1 MLKFNSDTVSE
12 LPTVKNE
19 RDIMRRSSINPF
31 RPRSQT
37 LMPGI
42 KEETYGEKETTLSH
56 GGPSNP
62 FARARTGSLNPFMIT
77 NTLSRKGS
85 RTESGNNSDEFNQNP
100 FKRDSPSSPFGK
112 VVKRTSNLV
121 FGMAPNPFKSGP
133 NPNAHISAGQK
144 SAPRSNNPFAFK
156 NPFMNNNAIKEEPVT
171 PKSEDECGLMPKFE
185 DECGLTPS
193 ELSLMDNMSL
203 KIEVKG
209 KSVGQ
214 KQNIMFL
221 NLEQKRQILKILKP
235 YLTTELTDPS
245 SRMVININSRRAS
258 AEITIV
264 DQGEVEYGSQEL
276 ENVVENIE
284 KRGVGEENSG
294 EECDESREKESFEEV
309 ECSKEEICSRE
320 CDDDEEEGS
329 PETHVMDMAKMIL
342 NTITKRNT
350 SQTGAEKE
358 EKGEQEEEEEFQ
370 MREVKPRIM
379 SFAVQQV
386 QKINQEL
393 GLDQVEKQDQEEDE
407 RKPPSPQQNFEITEI
422 EQVTRNIINQN
433 EILNQVN
440 AEENYERQVTDYS
453 QERQRTKTKFPGQMK
468 ISGQGSFEYVSP
480 TFQPFQAPRTNVMAQ
495 NQVIVSETP
504 QDTYYHQKPAE
515 PKLEERKNFQL
526 KSVITSIKTYKRPS
540 APRYPVTFSNRPSY
554 KEKYVSYNQI
564 SNVTQPEDRTLAH
577 SGVGGNYIQQP
588 QNQAQVPI
596 VTAEQDQNLGLYE
609 RGNYLQSEQTRPAT
623 INFQSH
629 FLNPDERE
637 FQMKINKTQY
647 PLQQLE
653 SSMIK
658 QSVINL
664 ASESAIQIPQNPS
677 VLDQQKNTSQFYESG
692 GQFNQT
698 PSDWMFRGQLSS
710 EMGLG
715 MNSLNVTNN
724 TTQMGEL
731 IQQSTVNLPSTN
743 DLRLA
748 EAEGGFRKKQKLDSR
763 DFGMKVKS
771 EEVSDTLR
779 VVKQWGIGKV
789 KSEGVGGPEVQTG
802 LERIISI
809 QNNSI
814 QNENDLANMHATQ
827 ASPKKINQWVN
838 KREQPLQQAL
848 SSPKNNRVRKI
859 SEPQNQN
866 NNFQSIVQKNYQSVI
881 SPKPILNQNQGRQ
894 MIATHKKSYPDTNSN
909 KPNSRQVQTSTQ
921 HRQMTSSR
929 TTYPNTD
936 QRIERIRVTSEA
948 ANIIGNRSPQRRM
961 YQTRN
966 LQNIYRTVPVTGQQS
981 IPNKTQNVFRSEMV
995 ASRGQFSNVNQ
1006 VNLPPQSPTIAK
1018 SVSSQ
1023 INRSNVLFKTHDS
1036 FQHRAEGSRVQTAPD
1051 NVIFMKSR
1059 QLASPRPASH
1069 TSFSKNSTLMDG
1081 GKRTFTSGLKIYK
1094 KVKDAQGNIVKQ
1106 SMGESIDLYC
1116 GNILNKIQRESR
1128 QRQTSNVRNYAS
1140 VQPFSSNEDPKI
1152 LSTIPS
1158 ERGIG
1163 SQVKSSITY
1172 QSSRVIPMSSSKNHY
1187 GYSGSK
1193 TQHTSSRTSKQE
1205 LGYFRSNRVS
1215 PNIRPEYRQNGIAS
1229 QIKRSQHQV

>member
-1 MLKFNSDTVSE
+1 MFVTMLKFNSDSVSQ
-12 LPTVKNE
+12 LPTIKNE
-19 RDIMRRSSINPF
+19 KEIMRRSSINPF

-56 GGPSNP
+56 GGPNNP
-62 FARARTGSLNPFMIT
+62 FSRARTGSLNPFMIT

-100 FKRDSPSSPFGK
+100 FKRDSPSSSPFGK

-121 FGMAPNPFKSGP
+121 FGMAPNPFTSGA
-133 NPNAHISAGQK
+133 NPNAHTFAGQK
-144 SAPRSNNPFAFK
+144 SAPRSTNPFAFK
-156 NPFMNNNAIKEEPVT
+156 NPFMSGNAIKEEPAT
-171 PKSEDECGLMPKFE
+171 PKSEDECGL
-185 DECGLTPS
+185 TPS
-193 ELSLMDNMSL
+193 ESSLMDNMSL

-221 NLEQKRQILKILKP
+221 NLDQKRQILKILKP

-264 DQGEVEYGSQEL
+264 DQGEVGDGSQEL
-276 ENVVENIE
+276 ENVVENIG
-284 KRGVGEENSG
+284 KRGEEEGGSG
-294 EECDESREKESFEEV
+294 EECGELREKESCGEV
-309 ECSKEEICSRE
+309 ECSKEGSCSRE
-320 CDDDEEEGS
+320 CEDDEEERGEES
-329 PETHVMDMAKMIL
+329 HVMDMAKMIL

-350 SQTGAEKE
+350 LQNEAKKE
-358 EKGEQEEEEEFQ
+358 ETEEEEEFQ
-370 MREVKPRIM
+370 MRVVRPKIM

-386 QKINQEL
+386 EKINQAL
-393 GLDQVEKQDQEEDE
+393 GLDQVEKQDEAEDE
-407 RKPPSPQQNFEITEI
+407 KAPPSPQQNFEITEI
-422 EQVTRNIINQN
+422 EQVTRNIISQN
-433 EILNQVN
+433 EISNRVKT
-440 AEENYERQVTDYS
+440 EENYERQETDYS
-453 QERQRTKTKFPGQMK
+453 SERQRAKTRFPAQMK
-468 ISGQGSFEYVSP
+468 ISGQGSFEYASP
-480 TFQPFQAPRTNVMAQ
+480 IFQALQAPKANVMAQ
-495 NQVIVSETP
+495 NEVFVSETP

-515 PKLEERKNFQL
+515 PKREEPKNFQL
-526 KSVITSIKTYKRPS
+526 KSVITSIKTFKRPS
-540 APRYPVTFSNRPSY
+540 APRYPVSFSNRPSY

-564 SNVTQPEDRTLAH
+564 SNVTQPEDRAQAQ
-577 SGVGGNYIQQP
+577 SGVGAYYIQQRESLAEETRTE
-588 QNQAQVPI
+588 AQVPT
-596 VTAEQDQNLGLYE
+596 VVPEQDQSPGLYE
-609 RGNYLQSEQTRPAT
+609 RGNYLQREQAQPAT

-664 ASESAIQIPQNPS
+664 ASQSAIPIPQNPS
-677 VLDQQKNTSQFYESG
+677 VQDHHKNTSQYYESG
-692 GQFNQT
+692 GQFSQT
-698 PSDWMFRGQLSS
+698 PSDWMFRGQLNS
-710 EMGLG
+710 EVGVG
-715 MNSLNVTNN
+715 MSSLNVTNN

-748 EAEGGFRKKQKLDSR
+748 EAEGGFKKKRKLDSR

-771 EEVSDTLR
+771 EEVSDSLR
-779 VVKQWGIGKV
+779 VIKQWGIEKV
-789 KSEGVGGPEVQTG
+789 RSEGIDGSAVETG

-809 QNNSI
+809 DNTSSK
-814 QNENDLANMHATQ
+814 NEHGLANVQVTAS
-827 ASPKKINQWVN
+827 SPKKVNQWVSR
-838 KREQPLQQAL
+838 REQPLQQVL
-848 SSPKNNRVRKI
+848 CSPKNSRVRKI
-859 SEPQNQN
+859 SEPQNQS

-881 SPKPILNQNQGRQ
+881 SPKPMLSQTQGRQ
-894 MIATHKKSYPDTNSN
+894 MIATHKKSYPDTNTN
-909 KPNSRQVQTSTQ
+909 KPNPHQVQTSTQ
-921 HRQMTSSR
+921 YRQVTSAR

-981 IPNKTQNVFRSEMV
+981 IPNKSQTVFRSEMV
-995 ASRGQFSNVNQ
+995 ASRGQFSKVNQ
-1006 VNLPPQSPTIAK
+1006 VNHLPQSPTIAK

-1036 FQHRAEGSRVQTAPD
+1036 FQQRAEGSRVQTAPD
-1051 NVIFMKSR
+1051 NVIFMKTR
-1059 QLASPRPASH
+1059 QLASPRPVSH
-1069 TSFSKNSTLMDG
+1069 TSFSKNSNLMDG
-1081 GKRTFTSGLKIYK
+1081 AKRTFTSGLKIYK

-1116 GNILNKIQRESR
+1116 ENILNKIQRESR

-1205 LGYFRSNRVS
+1205 SGYFRSNRVS

-1229 QIKRSQHQV
+1229 QIKRSQNEV